1 MLVPRFNFDEV
12 SSAGSVES
20 TFSEVPSI
28 NRELWLPLAA
38 PANILNQARNS
49 SPIQSG
55 SFVIMSKLLIYL
67 AGVCISLT
75 LSVSSV
81 AAQLDRPSPKGQRSQ
96 TADDARRLIETG
108 KTDAAI
114 GLLTDASKT
123 SNQPE
128 FSYLLGLAYHQKRD
142 YLHAV
147 EHLSAAI
154 QAMPETDGDYRQA
167 IKLLG
172 ISHYLLGHHRDAI
185 PYLEKTSRLVPDSA
199 EINYALGTC
208 YIQARNPDKS
218 RETFARMFRIQ
229 QTSAAAYLI
238 NAQMLVRQQFEELAE
253 QELKRALEL
262 DPKLPQ
268 VNFLLGEM
276 AIYHAEIDRGIA
288 LLQKEIEINP
298 AFALAYY
305 WLGEAYSR
313 QLKWD
318 EAIAPLQKS
327 IWLNP
332 YFSGPYI
339 VLGKVYL
346 KKEELPNAESMLR
359 RAIQM
364 DPNNFSAHHLLAQV
378 LQRANRPEEAKRE
391 FETAEKLRTSADKQQ

>member
-1 MLVPRFNFDEV
+1 MSKSLVYLASIGLSLALGV
-12 SSAGSVES
+12 SS
-20 TFSEVPSI
+20 I
-28 NRELWLPLAA
+28 R
-38 PANILNQARNS
+38 
-49 SPIQSG
+49 
-55 SFVIMSKLLIYL
+55 
-67 AGVCISLT
+67 
-75 LSVSSV
+75 
-81 AAQLDRPSPKGQRSQ
+81 AQLDRPSASGQRSQ
-96 TADDARRLIETG
+96 TVENARRLLEAG

-114 GLLTDASKT
+114 ELLTNE
-123 SNQPE
+123 SNPSNKPQI
-128 FSYLLGLAYHQKRD
+128 SYLLGLAYHQKRD
-142 YLHAV
+142 YIHAV
-147 EHLSAAI
+147 ERLSAAI
-154 QAMPETDGDYRQA
+154 KALPETDGDYRQA

-172 ISHYLLGHHRDAI
+172 ISQYLLGHPGEAI
-185 PYLEKTSRLVPDSA
+185 PYLEKTSRLIPDNA
-199 EINYALGTC
+199 EITYALGTC
-208 YIQARNPDKS
+208 YIQMRNPDKS
-218 RETFARMFRIQ
+218 REAFARLFKVQ
-229 QTSAAAYLI
+229 QNSAAAYVI
-238 NAQMLVRQQFEELAE
+238 NAQMMVRQQFEELAE

-288 LLQKEIEINP
+288 LLQKEIDINP

-346 KKEELPNAESMLR
+346 KKEELSTAESMLR
-359 RAIQM
+359 RATQM

-391 FETAEKLRTSADKQQ
+391 FETAEKLRASPDNQQ

>member
-1 MLVPRFNFDEV
+1 MRKL
-12 SSAGSVES
+12 SV
-20 TFSEVPSI
+20 
-28 NRELWLPLAA
+28 
-38 PANILNQARNS
+38 
-49 SPIQSG
+49 
-55 SFVIMSKLLIYL
+55 YL
-67 AGVCISLT
+67 ASICLSWT
-75 LSVSSV
+75 LSVSSIR
-81 AAQLDRPSPKGQRSQ
+81 AQLDRVSSKEQPQ
-96 TADDARRLIETG
+96 TVGDARRLLEAG
-108 KTDAAI
+108 NTDAAI
-114 GLLTDASKT
+114 DLLTSASKA
-123 SNQPE
+123 SNKPE
-128 FSYLLGLAYHQKRD
+128 IGYLLGLAYHQKRD
-142 YLHAV
+142 YLNAV
-147 EHLSAAI
+147 EYLSSTI
-154 QAMPETDGDYRQA
+154 KAMPETDRDYRQA
-167 IKLLG
+167 IQLLG
-172 ISHYLLGHHRDAI
+172 ISHYLLGHHREAI
-185 PYLEKTSRLVPDSA
+185 PYLEKAGRLIPNSA
-199 EINYALGTC
+199 EITYALGTC
-208 YIQARNPDKS
+208 YIQTRDPDKS
-218 RETFARMFRIQ
+218 REAFARMFKVQ
-229 QTSAAAYLI
+229 QSSAAAYLI

-253 QELKRALEL
+253 QELKRAVEL

-276 AIYHAEIDRGIA
+276 AIFHAEIDRGIT

-359 RAIQM
+359 RATQM